1 MEGYAAFFVFV
12 TEAVFSLWVYFSFF
26 FLLLF
31 QNKNVTLHRIS
42 EMSAFAEK
50 GIYIMFFKKKGTR

>member
-1 MEGYAAFFVFV
+1 MKGYAAFFVFV
-12 TEAVFSLWVYFSFF
+12 TEAVFSVWVYFSFF

-31 QNKNVTLHRIS
+31 QNKNVTLHRIN

-50 GIYIMFFKKKGTR
+50 RIYINVF